1 MLEERKKQTKNNSK
15 IILIKVKNIII
26 IINFAKAEMAN
37 DSIQRTA
44 AAAAIDKYILNECTS
59 IIVNFITTTSAP
71 KQHQ

>member
-44 AAAAIDKYILNECTS
+44 AAANECTS
-59 IIVNFITTTSAP
+59 ITVNFIITTSAP